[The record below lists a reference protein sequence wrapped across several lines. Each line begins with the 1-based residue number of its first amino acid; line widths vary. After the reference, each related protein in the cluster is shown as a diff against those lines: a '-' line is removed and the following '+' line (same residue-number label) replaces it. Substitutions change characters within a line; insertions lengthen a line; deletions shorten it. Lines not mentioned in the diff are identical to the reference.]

1 MARSS
6 TACRC
11 SWRTRV
17 NVASKGQSIG
27 PVGLDKHP
35 YRTSPLVT
43 SRRRRVVLAAHS
55 CRARHT
61 CGRLLHPR
69 VGRPRL
75 QGLLAGAVC
84 RRRVWTQRSGYAP
97 PVLVDLYAPR
107 RRADRPPPLAMAEV
121 TFGGKW
127 RRSGSY
133 KMSFAI
139 ALRAAKSDVAGW
151 LWDWPSAWRC
161 HRSPHRRCW
170 WLHLGRTCWPRRG
183 CLPAGS
189 QVLTPPTRAGR
200 GDRGVALCLHKHCSG
215 YPSGHHEHRALA
227 AIWRPHHH
235 TCYRWLEA
243 TAQRGPVPP
252 GGGCWGWEV
261 APLLVRRYMIIRPW
275 RGLPLHFQ
283 QLGLGLQ
290 RWRPDRGHHRGPLRC
305 CSVAIW
311 AASRRAHPVQRH
323 QAV

>member
-11 SWRTRV
+11 SWGTRV
-17 NVASKGQSIG
+17 HVASKGQSIG

-35 YRTSPLVT
+35 YRTPPLVT

-107 RRADRPPPLAMAEV
+107 RRADRPPLAMAEV

-139 ALRAAKSDVAGW
+139 ALRAAKATLLVGSGTG
-151 LWDWPSAWRC
+151 S
-161 HRSPHRRCW
+161 
-170 WLHLGRTCWPRRG
+170 RRG
-183 CLPAGS
+183 GAIA
-189 QVLTPPTRAGR
+189 PPIVAVGGFICVARVGR
-200 GDRGVALCLHKHCSG
+200 IVA
-215 YPSGHHEHRALA
+215 
-227 AIWRPHHH
+227 
-235 TCYRWLEA
+235 
-243 TAQRGPVPP
+243 VF
-252 GGGCWGWEV
+252 
-261 APLLVRRYMIIRPW
+261 RRDPK
-275 RGLPLHFQ
+275 
-283 QLGLGLQ
+283 
-290 RWRPDRGHHRGPLRC
+290 
-305 CSVAIW
+305 S
-311 AASRRAHPVQRH
+311 
-323 QAV
+323 